1 MDDRR
6 SCVQSQGLPRATDLF
21 DLFDRFD
28 QFDFFNPCVNAG
40 R

>member
-6 SCVQSQGLPRATDLF
+6 SCVQSQGLPHTTGLF

-28 QFDFFNPCVNAG
+28 RFDI
-40 R
+40 